1 MADSFVPPGLA
12 ARRGR
17 VFGAEQDR
25 SLVRRAVEQGRLSEA
40 QLTEAWEERERTSRP
55 LSEILAGRG
64 WLPPSDIAALVES
77 MNREDYATS
86 RRAGGAP
93 VPPDVVIHLEDSA
106 RRLGGFVLVERLGR
120 GGGGEVWKAWDLG
133 LGRWCALKIPLALP
147 QEAAALERFAREA
160 VVAARLSHP
169 NIVSIHGIAEENG
182 RPYIVMQYVEGKT
195 IRQERPPL
203 HPPAQA

>member
-12 ARRGR
+12 ARLGR

-25 SLVRRAVEQGRLSEA
+25 SLGRRAVEHGRLSEA

-55 LSEILAGRG
+55 LSEILAARG
-64 WLPPSDIAALVES
+64 WLSPSDIAALVES

-120 GGGGEVWKAWDLG
+120 GGGGEVWKAWG
-133 LGRWCALKIPLALP
+133 RCLGRWCVLQLPLALP
-147 QEAAALERFAREA
+147 DGPATLEHFAHHADRA
-160 VVAARLSHP
+160 
-169 NIVSIHGIAEENG
+169 
-182 RPYIVMQYVEGKT
+182 T
-195 IRQERPPL
+195 PPS
-203 HPPAQA
+203 P